1 MEVWLSRPF
10 SKNHSN
16 TRLRRFSWKVDIL
29 CVSRLFLIITRNRRN
44 LQKLLPLGS
53 KGHASH
59 TPSEL
64 ITNSNIVDMLITNV
78 SLNYN
83 LSARK
88 KIAIF
93 SYSANSLRELVNVDF
108 QPNTA
113 NEDLHNHTLSRG
125 FTIPRAGDSKLCT
138 TPGELSRKLN
148 NTVERT

>member
-16 TRLRRFSWKVDIL
+16 IRLRRFSWKAEIF
-29 CVSRLFLIITRNRRN
+29 CVSRLFFIITRNRRN

-83 LSARK
+83 LPARK

-93 SYSANSLRELVNVDF
+93 SYRANVVRVVNVDF

-113 NEDLHNHTLSRG
+113 NEDLRNHTLSRG